1 MDRPSRNR
9 CPQVKREA
17 AELSV
22 SGTCEVQSCA
32 QDVHAET
39 TAHPGACQTDSPVLE
54 AAAFEASA
62 SIRAQSRAA
71 KASAG
76 LSHEPPAHSTLG
88 CSRYDLTVSCV
99 MPPVGQKRASGKG
112 PANAFSIG
120 MPPAAP
126 AGKNLKHRYP
136 AARPLISSD
145 AVATAGR

>member
-1 MDRPSRNR
+1 MR
-9 CPQVKREA
+9 A
-17 AELSV
+17 
-22 SGTCEVQSCA
+22 GQS
-32 QDVHAET
+32 
-39 TAHPGACQTDSPVLE
+39 E

-71 KASAG
+71 SASLG

-88 CSRYDLTVSCV
+88 SSRYDLTVSCV

-120 MPPAAP
+120 IPPAAP

-145 AVATAGR
+145 AVATAGRYGMVASGPAASSVGVEPGELAKAAPALAAGCRSAMG